1 MQTIQPYSL
10 LPAMYDQV
18 VGDPWFP
25 QIRATF
31 EAAVRHYS
39 IRFSSAADIGCGT
52 GTFAR
57 YLSDYGVPVFA
68 VDRSK
73 AMLAIAAEKNR
84 GRNVTLLRQD
94 IRKFQLPQAVDLITC
109 NHDTLNYMLTNTD
122 LRRVFRRCNEHL
134 SLDGYLIFDII
145 VALQDEQSRRGARQ
159 RLNIPCSCVAAEG
172 SLLKTPAQSVWNS
185 VWNPQTRLNTVQIR
199 FLVRRHGENKQ
210 LHELHVQ
217 RWHSLPAIRALVA
230 RSGLQLRGVHDAEDF
245 GPVSPATSWVKCV
258 AQKKR

>member
-1 MQTIQPYSL
+1 
-10 LPAMYDQV
+10 MYDQI

-25 QIRATF
+25 QIRASF
-31 EAAVRHYS
+31 EAALRFYR

-73 AMLAIAAEKNR
+73 AMLAIAAQKNR
-84 GRNVTLLRQD
+84 GRNVSLLRQD

-109 NHDTLNYMLTNTD
+109 NHDTLNYMLTNAD
-122 LRRVFRRCNEHL
+122 LTKVFERCNEHL

-145 VALQDEQSRRGARQ
+145 VALQEEQPRRGSRQ
-159 RLNIPCSCVAAEG
+159 RLNIPYSCVAADG
-172 SLLKTPAQSVWNS
+172 SLLKIPAQSVWNS

-199 FLVRRHGENKQ
+199 FRVRRRHGESTEM
-210 LHELHVQ
+210 HELHVQ
-217 RWHSLPAIRALVA
+217 RWHSLSAIRGLIA

-245 GPVSPATSWVKCV
+245 GPVSPATSWIKCV